1 MHIAVAEENQVLIAE
16 LVIEAAGRLVFAR
29 VERKHSA
36 ASFKLA
42 VQERIPRDLSRVQA
56 RRRRYSQSAGQRGG
70 TSRGRYWELPIEARH
85 GGRASAREPLQN
97 RNLITRWITLR
108 AKNFGIREKGNG
120 VLRVLAQAFKSGEQ
134 EGLVLLDREA
144 QCPAV
149 LLAAQGVFHVSA
161 SNTAEHWA
169 SRSRRTR
176 PSCSPLLKACARTR
190 RTPFP
195 FSRIPKFFARKVIQR
210 IIRLRF

>member
-42 VQERIPRDLSRVQA
+42 VQERIPRDLSRIQTG
-56 RRRRYSQSAGQRGG
+56 RRRYSQSAGQRGG

-97 RNLITRWITLR
+97 RNLIIRWITLR

-144 QCPAV
+144 QCSAV
-149 LLAAQGVFHVSA
+149 LLAAQGVFHVFALRVGQDGIKSLA
-161 SNTAEHWA
+161 RLQRLTEGEGIGCIKNIVTEKAVETAVHSVGA
-169 SRSRRTR
+169 
-176 PSCSPLLKACARTR
+176 
-190 RTPFP
+190 
-195 FSRIPKFFARKVIQR
+195 
-210 IIRLRF
+210 